1 MRLALAHCAR
11 FLAVVAALLLAV
23 ACAHAEDPRAEHPGY
38 ASACR
43 QLEQADALATW
54 VRLDTVPRL
63 RETRGYDEGI
73 AVLPQADA
81 AVALAFEMFDETHS
95 LVAAAGDR
103 EIVDRISD
111 AGVAVLDLG
120 HTVGQLAYMPIE
132 EKLEAVRS
140 ALAAVDRAVRA
151 AHRTFNEKILPCG
164 ALRPEGV

>member
-23 ACAHAEDPRAEHPGY
+23 ACVREEDPHAEHPAY

-43 QLEQADALATW
+43 QLDQADALATW
-54 VRLDTVPRL
+54 IRLDTVPRL
-63 RETRGYDEGI
+63 RETRGYDEG
-73 AVLPQADA
+73 AAAFWQADV
-81 AVALAFEMFDETHS
+81 AVALGFEMFAEAVA
-95 LVAAAGDR
+95 LVRAAGDG
-103 EIVDRISD
+103 EIADRMSD

-120 HTVGQLAYMPIE
+120 QTVDQLAYMPNE

-140 ALAAVDRAVRA
+140 AVAAVDRAVKA
-151 AHRTFNEKILPCG
+151 AYRTFNEKIAPCA